1 MIFLIIVVGVV
12 CGAVVV
18 YRVKKSQ
25 KRKKKSEKPKD
36 SKLAPGTFAERVK
49 PKDLG

>member
-1 MIFLIIVVGVV
+1 M
-12 CGAVVV
+12 V

-25 KRKKKSEKPKD
+25 KKKKKAEKPKD
-36 SKLAPGTFAERVK
+36 SKLAAGTFAERVK